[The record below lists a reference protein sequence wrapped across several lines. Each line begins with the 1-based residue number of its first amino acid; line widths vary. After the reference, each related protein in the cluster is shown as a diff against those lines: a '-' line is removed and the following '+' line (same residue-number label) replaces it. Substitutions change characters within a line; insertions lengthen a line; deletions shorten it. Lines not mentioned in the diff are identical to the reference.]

1 MPNKYE
7 KVAEAGKIIPN
18 IFANI
23 SAGIEAGKKPAKPLD
38 KYFED
43 MDNINDKF
51 FKAIDGVKR
60 KKSLDPYIK
69 TLVDK
74 IKVLESLVEELK
86 AEKFQL
92 VEDEFKAI
100 DMFRE
105 LKAICTKDQLARLA
119 YVMKRIKEE
128 EK

>member
-1 MPNKYE
+1 M
-7 KVAEAGKIIPN
+7 
-18 IFANI
+18 
-23 SAGIEAGKKPAKPLD
+23 GKKPLD
-38 KYFED
+38 ALFKD
-43 MDNINDKF
+43 TDKVVNKF
-51 FKAIDGVKR
+51 FADIDSIS
-60 KKSLDPYIK
+60 KKKLDPYIK

>member
-1 MPNKYE
+1 M
-7 KVAEAGKIIPN
+7 
-18 IFANI
+18 
-23 SAGIEAGKKPAKPLD
+23 GKKPLD
-38 KYFED
+38 ALFKD
-43 MDNINDKF
+43 MDNAKDKF
-51 FKAIDGVKR
+51 FAAIDSVS
-60 KKSLDPYIK
+60 KKKLDPYIK
-69 TLVDK
+69 TLIDK
-74 IKVLESLVEELK
+74 IEGLESLVEELK

-105 LKAICTKDQLARLA
+105 LKAICTKDQLARLD